1 MNTPTRFL
9 NAMARIFSAISLY
22 TEGHPARE
30 QALDEVYQGLM
41 VLFDD
46 NRNPTFT
53 FLEGDVVYGKRS
65 LWDFRDWPLA
75 KRLVEIEVERIE
87 FTPGVNRQEVGGF
100 LNELATRF
108 NAGQSTSPSERAVY
122 PHVKFGPISD
132 EEEPPSATFNLGEQS
147 QKIDSLHEEAT
158 KKGRIPI
165 ELASSVLDTLT
176 ATMRSESSLLIP
188 LVPLKQQDEY
198 STIHSI
204 NTSVIAMAFG
214 EYINMPASE
223 VRLLG
228 EAGLLHD
235 VGKVVVP
242 KDIINKPDTLD
253 KDEWDIVRRHTT
265 EGARIILESGEGLDI
280 AAMAAY
286 EHHLRWNGEGGYP
299 ELKWPRPPHR
309 ISQFIHLCDS
319 YDAMRTKRPFQNP
332 IHPEEVLRILERGAG
347 VEFEPELMKSFAEM
361 MHEWSSRIVSADGE
375 ETV

>member
-1 MNTPTRFL
+1 MITPTRFL

-41 VLFDD
+41 VLFDED
-46 NRNPTFT
+46 RHPTFT
-53 FLEGDVVYGKRS
+53 FLEGDVVYGKSS

-87 FTPGVNRQEVGGF
+87 FTPGVNRHEVGGF
-100 LNELATRF
+100 LNDIATRF
-108 NAGQSTSPSERAVY
+108 SAGQSTSPSERAVY
-122 PHVKFGPISD
+122 PHIKFGPISD
-132 EEEPPSATFNLGEQS
+132 EEEVHSATFNLDEQT
-147 QKIDSLHEEAT
+147 QKIDSLHDEAS
-158 KKGRIPI
+158 KKGRIPM
-165 ELASSVLDTLT
+165 ELAGSVLDTLT
-176 ATMRSESSLLIP
+176 ATMRSESKLLIP
-188 LVPLKQQDEY
+188 LVPLRQQDEY

-214 EYINMPASE
+214 EYINMPDSE

-235 VGKVVVP
+235 VGKVVIP
-242 KDIINKPDTLD
+242 KEIINKPGELD
-253 KDEWDIVRRHTT
+253 QDEWEIVRRHTT

-286 EHHLRWNGEGGYP
+286 EHHLKWNGEGGYP
-299 ELKWPRPPHR
+299 VLKWPRPPHR

-319 YDAMRTKRPFQNP
+319 YDAMRTKRPFSDP
-332 IHPEEVLRILERGAG
+332 IHPDDVLDILARASG
-347 VEFEPELMKSFAEM
+347 VEYEPELIKSFAEM
-361 MHEWSSRIVSADGE
+361 MREWSSRIVSADGE
-375 ETV
+375 ETI